1 MVFSSIEYLFIFIPA
16 FLFAYLLLPFKN
28 GVLLFFSIL
37 FYMWGEGYYVA
48 VLLASI
54 GINTIIGYA
63 ISANQKNAK
72 VWLSTGLFLNL
83 FLLCLFKYLG
93 FFLNDV
99 FGLSIDLAAWHIR
112 LPIGISFFTFQAI
125 SYLVDIYKKPE
136 TKDTDPIRVGTY
148 IAMFPQL
155 IAGPIVRY
163 DSVASALKY
172 RQTTLDNLKTGVFLF
187 TVGLAQKTL
196 IANNAAIAADNI
208 FACPPEQ
215 ISMATAWLGAASYTL
230 QIYFDFSGYSHMAIG
245 LGVCL
250 GFRFPENFNFPYSA
264 SSITEFWRRWHISL
278 STWFRD
284 YLYIPLGGNRK
295 GRFSTYR
302 NLWVVFL
309 LCGLWH
315 GASLTFVFWGA
326 YHGLL
331 LVLER
336 SFLFSFLDR
345 IPKFLGN
352 VYTMFLVIIGWVFF
366 RADDFGTGGMILLK
380 MFGFKLND
388 TCIYVNQFID
398 NRLIV
403 VCLIG
408 FLFTRSCIIKFLPDL
423 ILQGLVTERLE
434 NQPGLRK
441 RSTVLLWAVSAV
453 LFIVSVF
460 PILAGGYNP
469 FIYFRF

>member
-28 GVLLFFSIL
+28 GVLLFFSVL

-48 VLLASI
+48 VLVASI
-54 GINTIIGYA
+54 GINTLIGYA
-63 ISANQKNAK
+63 IAVNRKNAK
-72 VWLSTGLFLNL
+72 TYLAVGLFLNL
-83 FLLCLFKYLG
+83 FLLCLFKYSV

-99 FGLSIDLAAWHIR
+99 LGLSIDLAAWHIR

-136 TKDTDPIRVGTY
+136 IKDTDPVKVGTY

-163 DSVASALKY
+163 DSVAETLKY
-172 RQTTLDNLKTGVFLF
+172 RNTTSDNLRIGIFIF
-187 TVGLAQKTL
+187 TVGLAQKVL
-196 IANNAAIAADNI
+196 IANNVAVAADSI
-208 FACPPEQ
+208 FACPPKQ
-215 ISMATAWLGAASYTL
+215 ISMAVAWLGAFSYTL

-245 LGVCL
+245 LGACL

-264 SSITEFWRRWHISL
+264 SSITDFWRRWHISL

-326 YHGLL
+326 YHGFL

-336 SFLFSFLDR
+336 SPLFSFLKR

-352 VYTMFLVIIGWVFF
+352 AYTMVLVIIGWVFF
-366 RADDFGTGGMILLK
+366 RADDFETGRIILLK
-380 MFGFKLND
+380 MIGLKVSE
-388 TCIYVNQFID
+388 THIYVNQFI
-398 NRLIV
+398 NNKLIV
-403 VCLIG
+403 ACLIG
-408 FLFTRSCIIKFLPDL
+408 ILFARSGIISFLPKMIQQGL
-423 ILQGLVTERLE
+423 ILDGLEGD
-434 NQPGLRK
+434 PGPQK
-441 RSTVLLWAVSAV
+441 GGVLLWAVSAF
-453 LFIVSVF
+453 LFVVSVF